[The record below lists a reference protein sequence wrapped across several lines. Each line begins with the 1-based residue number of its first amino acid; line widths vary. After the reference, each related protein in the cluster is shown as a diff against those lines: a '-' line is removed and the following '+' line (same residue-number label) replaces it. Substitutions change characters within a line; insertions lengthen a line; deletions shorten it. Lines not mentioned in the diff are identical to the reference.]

1 MFLKEIL
8 SAGERGDAWV
18 PASLLPQLLRQDTQV
33 GKIKYEEAD
42 IGKRV
47 DNIGENVKRNSFENI
62 CVLKSLRTDFVWI
75 QISIHTI

>member
-33 GKIKYEEAD
+33 GKDKGWGSGYKEK
-42 IGKRV
+42 G
-47 DNIGENVKRNSFENI
+47 G
-62 CVLKSLRTDFVWI
+62 
-75 QISIHTI
+75 